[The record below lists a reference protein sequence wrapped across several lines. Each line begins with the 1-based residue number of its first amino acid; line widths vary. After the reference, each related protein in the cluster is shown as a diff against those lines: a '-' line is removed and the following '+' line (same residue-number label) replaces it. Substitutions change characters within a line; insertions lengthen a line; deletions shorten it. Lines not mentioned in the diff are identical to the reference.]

1 MTIPSKA
8 PRLVLASASPRRLD
22 LLRQIGIVPDAVDP
36 ADLDETP
43 LRDELPP
50 QHALRLAAEKASC
63 VAARHPESW
72 ILAADTVVA
81 CGRRILPKAEREEEA
96 RRCLSLLSGRRHR
109 VIGGIVLLVPG
120 GDGHRRID
128 RLVRTDVTFK
138 VLDRSETD
146 AYIASGEW
154 KGKAGGYAIQ
164 GRAGALVRWIGG
176 SYSNVV
182 GLSLH
187 EVAGML
193 DGAGFPHPPI
203 PHPNDEQA

>member
-1 MTIPSKA
+1 MTTPPKA

-109 VIGGIVLLVPG
+109 VLGGIVLLVPG
-120 GDGHRRID
+120 QDGHRRID

-138 VLDRSETD
+138 VLDRAETD

-154 KGKAGGYAIQ
+154 QGKAGGYAIQ
-164 GRAGALVRWIGG
+164 GRAAALVRWIGG

-193 DGAGFPHPPI
+193 HGAGFPPPAS
-203 PHPNDEQA
+203 PDP

>member
-63 VAARHPESW
+63 VAARHPDSW

-120 GDGHRRID
+120 GYGPRRID

-193 DGAGFPHPPI
+193 HGAGFPHPPI